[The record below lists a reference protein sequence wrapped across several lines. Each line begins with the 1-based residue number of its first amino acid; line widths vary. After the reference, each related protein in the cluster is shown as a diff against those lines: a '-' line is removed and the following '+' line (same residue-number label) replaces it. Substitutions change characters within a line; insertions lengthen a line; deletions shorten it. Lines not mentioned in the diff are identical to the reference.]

1 MTVISPEI
9 VLKQLK
15 SEVSERVQHS
25 LQAIYQICIEQ
36 QQRGLNEFSYA
47 TIARLGQ
54 GRGVPAAQSIRNK
67 TGKAYRTL
75 ISSFA
80 KPPQNSPKS
89 NKPSYGKSYAWID
102 ELKDPVVKLQA
113 RILYSQKIAAERAVN
128 EIAPI
133 NQVIEIFDGSSSD
146 ILTKRLT
153 GLERE
158 ALEYLL
164 SDEFRR
170 RNKLEVGQHGSIVY
184 GNDNEPFLP
193 VATIDAIKKALQ
205 YL

>member
-1 MTVISPEI
+1 MHRAAT
-9 VLKQLK
+9 
-15 SEVSERVQHS
+15 
-25 LQAIYQICIEQ
+25 
-36 QQRGLNEFSYA
+36 RGLNEFSYA
-47 TIARLGQ
+47 TIARLGK

-67 TGKAYRTL
+67 TGETYRTL

-80 KPPQNSPKS
+80 KQSSNTPKS
-89 NKPSYGKSYAWID
+89 NKLSYGKSYAWID

-133 NQVIEIFDGSSSD
+133 NQVIEIFDGRSSD
-146 ILTKRLT
+146 LLTKRLT

-170 RNKLEVGQHGSIVY
+170 RNQLEVGQHGSIVS
-184 GNDNEPFLP
+184 GNNNEPFLP

>member
-1 MTVISPEI
+1 MTVISPEV

-80 KPPQNSPKS
+80 KPPPNSPKI

-113 RILYSQKIAAERAVN
+113 RILYSQKIAAERTVN

>member
-1 MTVISPEI
+1 MTVISPEV

-80 KPPQNSPKS
+80 KPPKTPQRVTN
-89 NKPSYGKSYAWID
+89 
-102 ELKDPVVKLQA
+102 QA
-113 RILYSQKIAAERAVN
+113 MAKVML
-128 EIAPI
+128 
-133 NQVIEIFDGSSSD
+133 G
-146 ILTKRLT
+146 
-153 GLERE
+153 
-158 ALEYLL
+158 
-164 SDEFRR
+164 
-170 RNKLEVGQHGSIVY
+170 
-184 GNDNEPFLP
+184 
-193 VATIDAIKKALQ
+193 
-205 YL
+205 

>member
-1 MTVISPEI
+1 M
-9 VLKQLK
+9 
-15 SEVSERVQHS
+15 
-25 LQAIYQICIEQ
+25 
-36 QQRGLNEFSYA
+36 
-47 TIARLGQ
+47 
-54 GRGVPAAQSIRNK
+54 
-67 TGKAYRTL
+67 
-75 ISSFA
+75 
-80 KPPQNSPKS
+80 
-89 NKPSYGKSYAWID
+89 
-102 ELKDPVVKLQA
+102 
-113 RILYSQKIAAERAVN
+113 YSQKIAAERTVN